1 MGKSVHDDVLDAALD
16 VIRTGCDKMTA
27 LSGAPAGYADASA
40 VLVLAEAAMGTGDFT
55 ISDGDVSGRKVAVGE
70 KDGVSVS
77 GTGTATH
84 VALLDTAGSRV
95 LYVTTATAQA
105 LTSGNTMTFESWD
118 IEIGDPA

>member
-1 MGKSVHDDVLDAALD
+1 
-16 VIRTGCDKMTA
+16 
-27 LSGAPAGYADASA
+27 
-40 VLVLAEAAMGTGDFT
+40 
-55 ISDGDVSGRKVAVGE
+55 
-70 KDGVSVS
+70 
-77 GTGTATH
+77 